1 MANDIGDRIGDYQI
15 VEVLGAGGMG
25 KVYKVRNVI
34 SERIEAMKVLLPN
47 LEADPEL
54 ADRFMREIKVQA
66 SLDHPNIASLHT
78 AQRVDK
84 QLVMIMEYV
93 EGSTLESILRNGPIP
108 IEKGVDYIRQVLSAL
123 SYAHARGVI
132 HRDIKPANMMVTR
145 DGIIKLMDFGIAKMA
160 ADRKLTQTGRTV
172 GSLYYMSPEQING
185 AVDLDPRSDLYSL
198 GVSLYEILTGTRP
211 FQGDSDYSIMAAHLN
226 SVPVPPVQ
234 IDPRLPAALNEIILM
249 AIARDPAQRFQT
261 AEAFRA
267 ALGSVG
273 HSGMPAGA
281 SAIPSVGEPTKVM
294 AASAGAAQP
303 AAPVQKSGSRRG
315 LYMALGSVATVGVLV
330 LAAIQGPKLFKPS
343 SAAQSQAV
351 VTPVP
356 QAQPQTTP
364 AAQPTTPPV
373 GSTPVDTP
381 PADTAPAPAVSVP
394 TQQTIVKPAPDPKTR
409 LVAQQSAPTG
419 MRAPQQTPQQQTISQ
434 VQQPQQQPPQQQQQA
449 AAPALD
455 NAKIAAL
462 HDLRDHLM
470 MLGTRA
476 NAVKG
481 ALATMKREQARDG
494 LGMRTDIVAREQ
506 QMELHLDDAEASL
519 KAGDPVK
526 AKKSLDLAERDVE
539 AVEKFLG
546 R

>member
-1 MANDIGDRIGDYQI
+1 
-15 VEVLGAGGMG
+15 
-25 KVYKVRNVI
+25 
-34 SERIEAMKVLLPN
+34 
-47 LEADPEL
+47 
-54 ADRFMREIKVQA
+54 
-66 SLDHPNIASLHT
+66 
-78 AQRVDK
+78 
-84 QLVMIMEYV
+84 
-93 EGSTLESILRNGPIP
+93 
-108 IEKGVDYIRQVLSAL
+108 
-123 SYAHARGVI
+123 
-132 HRDIKPANMMVTR
+132 
-145 DGIIKLMDFGIAKMA
+145 
-160 ADRKLTQTGRTV
+160 
-172 GSLYYMSPEQING
+172 
-185 AVDLDPRSDLYSL
+185 
-198 GVSLYEILTGTRP
+198 
-211 FQGDSDYSIMAAHLN
+211 LN

-249 AIARDPAQRFQT
+249 AIARDPAQRFQS
-261 AEAFRA
+261 ADAFRA

-273 HSGMPAGA
+273 HGGMPAGA
-281 SAIPSVGEPTKVM
+281 SAIPSIGEPTKVM

-303 AAPVQKSGSRRG
+303 AAQVQKSGSRRG
-315 LYMALGSVATVGVLV
+315 MYMALGSIATVGVLV
-330 LAAIQGPKLFKPS
+330 LAAIQGPKLFKSS

-364 AAQPTTPPV
+364 AVQPTTPQV
-373 GSTPVDTP
+373 DTRPVDT
-381 PADTAPAPAVSVP
+381 APAVSVP
-394 TQQTIVKPAPDPKTR
+394 TQPTIVKPAPDPKTR

-419 MRAPQQTPQQQTISQ
+419 MRAPQQTPQQQQTISQ

-449 AAPALD
+449 AAPAVD

-470 MLGTRA
+470 ILGTRA